1 VDVAHYW
8 RHPAVP
14 GVDLMRAHFVRHG
27 FARHTHDSYAIG
39 AVRSG
44 FEDLLV
50 GGEVHR
56 VPPGAVVLLNPDV
69 VHTGRAVDAEGW
81 SYRVFYPDIA
91 VVREATGSDRPWFR
105 EPVVHDAAAAAA
117 AAIFR
122 AHRAAESGDR
132 LTSGT
137 LLMSVLSQL
146 WHGYGGGRRRAREP
160 AGDRAVAAARDILH
174 ERTVD
179 PPSLGE
185 LAAEVGASQFA
196 LVRAFGAR
204 YGLPPHAYV
213 NQLRVRL
220 ARALLA
226 AGEPVATVAVTVGF
240 ADQSHLTRH
249 FRATVGVT
257 PGRYRSKNVQDR
269 RRPGS

>member
-1 VDVAHYW
+1 MDVAHYW

-27 FARHTHDSYAIG
+27 FARHTHDTYAIG

-50 GGEVHR
+50 GGELHR

-69 VHTGRAVDAEGW
+69 VHTGRAVDADGW
-81 SYRVFYPDIA
+81 SYRVFYPDVA
-91 VVREATGSDRPWFR
+91 VLREATGSDRPWFR
-105 EPVVHDAAAAAA
+105 EPVVHDPTAA
-117 AAIFR
+117 AAILR

-132 LTSGT
+132 LASGT
-137 LLMSVLSQL
+137 LLMSALSLL
-146 WHGYGGGRRRAREP
+146 WHGYGGGPRRTPEP
-160 AGDRAVAAARDILH
+160 NDGRAVAAAREILH

-196 LVRAFGAR
+196 LARAFRAT

-220 ARALLA
+220 ARAKLA

-240 ADQSHLTRH
+240 TDQSHLTRH
-249 FRATVGVT
+249 FRGTVGVT

-269 RRPGS
+269 RHAGS